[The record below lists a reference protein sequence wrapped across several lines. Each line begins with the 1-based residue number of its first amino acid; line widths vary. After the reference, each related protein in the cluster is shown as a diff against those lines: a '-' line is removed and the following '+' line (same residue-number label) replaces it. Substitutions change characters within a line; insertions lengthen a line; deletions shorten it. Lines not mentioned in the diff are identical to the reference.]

1 MYRKNKTQKKSSNK
15 KVDLWNHFDNVLNK
29 DEIECVYDS
38 SSNIDS
44 MSKKEDI
51 CDRCKSHVKISENN
65 IYICS
70 NSSCGK
76 IIERLDHSPEWRYYS
91 GEGGSD
97 PSRCGMPINPLLKES
112 SYACRVGY
120 GNSYEMRK
128 IRKYT
133 EWQSMPYKEKSL
145 YDEFEKIKILASTG
159 GIPKIII
166 DTALVLHKQIIGEK
180 TFRGVNRHGIIAA
193 SVYISCRI
201 NNFPRTAKEL
211 AEIFKLD
218 STSATKGCKNAVSI
232 LNKLDN
238 TSEHNI
244 TKPSDFIQRYSSKL
258 NINGNITKLCEFVSY
273 KVTELNIIPENT
285 PHAVAAGIIYMIS
298 LLCNLNISKSD
309 IMDKSG
315 ISEVTINKCYKK
327 IVEHQDKIIPPTIL
341 SKFKK

>member
-1 MYRKNKTQKKSSNK
+1 MYRKNRTQKKSSKK
-15 KVDLWNHFDNVLNK
+15 KVDLWNEFDDAFNK
-29 DEIECVYDS
+29 NEIQCVYDTS
-38 SSNIDS
+38 TSVDS
-44 MSKKEDI
+44 MPSEDL
-51 CDRCKSHVKISENN
+51 CDSCSSILKTNENN
-65 IYICS
+65 VYICS
-70 NSSCGK
+70 NKSCGK
-76 IIERLDHSPEWRYYS
+76 IVERLDHSPEWRFYS

-97 PSRCGMPINPLLKES
+97 PSRCGMPINPLLPAS

-120 GNSYEMRK
+120 GSSYEMRK

-180 TFRGVNRHGIIAA
+180 TFRGINRHGIIAA

-211 AEIFKLD
+211 AEIFNLD
-218 STSATKGCKNAVSI
+218 STGCKNAVSI

-244 TKPSDFIQRYSSKL
+244 TNPSDFIQRYSSKL
-258 NINGNITKLCEFVSY
+258 NINADITKLCEFVSY

-298 LLCNLNISKSD
+298 QLCNLNISKSD
-309 IMDKSG
+309 IMEKSN

-327 IVEHQDKIIPPTIL
+327 IVEHQDKIIPPIVL

>member
-1 MYRKNKTQKKSSNK
+1 MYPKNKTQKKSSKK
-15 KVDLWNHFDNVLNK
+15 KVDMWNEYDNAFNK
-29 DEIECVYDS
+29 DVIKCVYDTSASIDHINPEDMCS
-38 SSNIDS
+38 SCGS
-44 MSKKEDI
+44 ML
-51 CDRCKSHVKISENN
+51 KINEKNL
-65 IYICS
+65 YICS
-70 NSSCGK
+70 NKTCGK
-76 IIERLDHSPEWRYYS
+76 IVERLDHSPEWRFYS
-91 GEGGSD
+91 GESGSD
-97 PSRCGMPINPLLKES
+97 PSRCGMPINPLLPAS

-145 YDEFEKIKILASTG
+145 YDEFEKIKILASRG

-166 DTALVLHKQIIGEK
+166 DTALGLHKQVIGEK

-211 AEIFKLD
+211 AEIFNLD
-218 STSATKGCKNAVSI
+218 STSATKGCKNAVLI

-238 TSEHNI
+238 SSEHNI

-258 NINGNITKLCEFVSY
+258 NINGDITKLCEFVSY

-298 LLCNLNISKSD
+298 QLCNLNISKSD
-309 IMDKSG
+309 IMEKSN

-327 IVEHQDKIIPPTIL
+327 IVEYQDKIVPPVVL

>member
-1 MYRKNKTQKKSSNK
+1 MYRRNKTKKKSSKNK
-15 KVDLWNHFDNVLNK
+15 EDLWNQFDDVFNK
-29 DEIECVYDS
+29 DEIECVYDKTTEV
-38 SSNIDS
+38 DS
-44 MSKKEDI
+44 IKSEDI
-51 CDRCKSHVKISENN
+51 CDRCESPIRINEKNV
-65 IYICS
+65 YICS
-70 NSSCGK
+70 NAKCGK
-76 IIERLDHSPEWRYYS
+76 IINRLDQSPEWRYYS

-97 PSRCGMPINPLLKES
+97 PARCGMPINPLLRES
-112 SYACRVGY
+112 SFACRVGY
-120 GNSYEMRK
+120 GSSYEMRK

-145 YDEFEKIKILASTG
+145 YDEFEKIKILASRG

-201 NNFPRTAKEL
+201 NNFPRTAREL
-211 AEIFKLD
+211 ADIFKLD

-238 TSEHNI
+238 SSDHNI

-258 NINGNITKLCEFVSY
+258 NINGDITKLCEFVSH

-298 LLCNLNISKSD
+298 LLCNLNISKGD
-309 IMDKSG
+309 IMEKSG

-327 IVEHQDKIIPPTIL
+327 IVEYQDRIIPPVIL
-341 SKFKK
+341 SKFKSR